1 MSSWKAKAERGSA
14 WLIHLIAWIA
24 RAAGRTVRRAL
35 LVPIVAYFVVT
46 DGTARRASREF
57 LAHATGRPARW
68 SDVFSHVY
76 CFAAT
81 LLDRVWMAHGDFD
94 RFDVTVEGDP
104 LVLEALESG
113 KGCVLLGSHLGSFD
127 VMTLKNKV
135 LYDRPVTLLAGYP
148 PGGLVD
154 VVSRLVAEGMKGKY
168 PAGLN
173 VVNRPGAAGS
183 LAVAEV
189 TRAKPDGYTIVLT
202 PQSALVIAA
211 QMQDLAYKTPD
222 DYDPVINVVAYYPMI
237 AVRTESPYKTAQDL
251 VADAKAKPGAIRVG
265 SPGEGT
271 SSHLNLE
278 EFMRVTGTKM
288 THVPFQGWGQSSP
301 ALLGGHIEAVV
312 AQPGELKGQV
322 DGKRMRVLVNFTP
335 KRHPVFPDVPTA
347 KELGWDV
354 SNGVWY
360 MLLAPKGTP
369 AAVMR
374 HIHDAAKAAIED
386 PKFTADM
393 NGRGID
399 VDYRPGEAL
408 RADLWREYKLHT
420 DILRRVGMLKK

>member
-1 MSSWKAKAERGSA
+1 MKN
-14 WLIHLIAWIA
+14 LLL
-24 RAAGRTVRRAL
+24 AALCLFAL
-35 LVPIVAYFVVT
+35 
-46 DGTARRASREF
+46 
-57 LAHATGRPARW
+57 PA
-68 SDVFSHVY
+68 
-76 CFAAT
+76 AAQY
-81 LLDRVWMAHGDFD
+81 
-94 RFDVTVEGDP
+94 P
-104 LVLEALESG
+104 
-113 KGCVLLGSHLGSFD
+113 
-127 VMTLKNKV
+127 
-135 LYDRPVTLLAGYP
+135 DRPVTLLAGYP

-189 TRAKPDGYTIVLT
+189 TRARPDGYTIVLT

-211 QMQDLAYKTPD
+211 QMQELAYKTPD
-222 DYDPVINVVAYYPMI
+222 DYDPVINLVAYYPMI
-237 AVRTESPYKTAQDL
+237 AVRSESPYQNMNQL

-278 EFMRVTGTKM
+278 EFMRLAGAKM

-301 ALLGGHIEAVV
+301 ALLGGHIEALV

-347 KELGWDV
+347 RELGWDV

-369 AAVMR
+369 AAVVR
-374 HIHDAAKAAIED
+374 HIHDAARAAIED

-393 NGRGID
+393 TGRGID

>member
-1 MSSWKAKAERGSA
+1 MKRLA
-14 WLIHLIAWIA
+14 L
-24 RAAGRTVRRAL
+24 AALFVFAL
-35 LVPIVAYFVVT
+35 
-46 DGTARRASREF
+46 
-57 LAHATGRPARW
+57 PA
-68 SDVFSHVY
+68 
-76 CFAAT
+76 AAQY
-81 LLDRVWMAHGDFD
+81 
-94 RFDVTVEGDP
+94 P
-104 LVLEALESG
+104 
-113 KGCVLLGSHLGSFD
+113 
-127 VMTLKNKV
+127 
-135 LYDRPVTLLAGYP
+135 DRPVTMLAGYP

-154 VVSRLVAEGMKGKY
+154 VVARLVAEGMKAKY

-173 VVNRPGAAGS
+173 VVNRPGAAGA

-189 TRAKPDGYTIVLT
+189 ARARPDGYTIVLS

-369 AAVMR
+369 APVMR

-393 NGRGID
+393 AGRGID